1 VIGKVVTYAVFAALV
16 GLVGIALFR
25 PATLFGVD
33 SKALASS
40 FGGEMQH
47 AEANCIEQPANDWR
61 CAVSSGNFSG
71 AEYMVTTHRFGC
83 WSGSMITA
91 ARSGEPAESP
101 VSGCIGLTDLF
112 GR

>member
-1 VIGKVVTYAVFAALV
+1 MLGKVVTFAVVAATI
-16 GLVGIALFR
+16 GLVGVALFR

-33 SKALASS
+33 STALASS

-47 AEANCIEQPANDWR
+47 AEASCVEQGPRQWR
-61 CAVSSGNFSG
+61 CAVSSGNFNG
-71 AEYMVTTHRFGC
+71 AEYVVTTERYGC
-83 WSGSMITA
+83 WNGSRITEA
-91 ARSGEPAESP
+91 ISGEPADAS